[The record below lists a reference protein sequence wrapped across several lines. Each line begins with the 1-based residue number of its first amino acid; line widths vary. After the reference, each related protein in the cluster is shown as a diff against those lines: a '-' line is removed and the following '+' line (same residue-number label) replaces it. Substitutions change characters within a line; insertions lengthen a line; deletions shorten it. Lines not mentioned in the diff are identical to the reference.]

1 MQWKGH
7 KCGKATVMGIA
18 RELSLAQIMI
28 KKLEIV
34 DFINYLFNMISNN
47 LRYEIQFRISIA

>member
-18 RELSLAQIMI
+18 RAPSLAQIMI
-28 KKLEIV
+28 KKTG
-34 DFINYLFNMISNN
+34 DCGFYKLFV
-47 LRYEIQFRISIA
+47 